1 MMKPAFAILVA
12 AVSVC
17 ACAKENLF
25 VNSEF
30 KPDAK
35 YGLKYAPWASN
46 SDLENSSENGM
57 GVISG
62 TIKGNVFQLV
72 QQFNNLEGKYM
83 ISVLYKGEAPVD
95 MVRLMRY
102 YTDSDK
108 KLQYNG
114 TNIMMSELPP
124 PGEWKK
130 LFGTIDVPEG
140 IKRASVFFQV
150 RGKEGT
156 KVFFSTPLLQKVDT
170 E

>member
-1 MMKPAFAILVA
+1 MKKALIIFVA
-12 AVSVC
+12 TVSLY
-17 ACAKENLF
+17 ASAKENLF
-25 VNSEF
+25 LNAEF
-30 KPDAK
+30 KVDAK
-35 YGLKYAPWASN
+35 YGLKYSPWASN
-46 SDLENSSENGM
+46 SDLETSSEKDM
-57 GVISG
+57 VAISG

-83 ISVLYKGEAPVD
+83 VSVLYKGNAPVD
-95 MVRLMRY
+95 MVRIMRY
-102 YTDSDK
+102 YTDSDN
-108 KLQYNG
+108 KLQFNG

-130 LFGTIDVPEG
+130 LLGTIDIPEG

-156 KVFFSTPLLQKVDT
+156 KVFFSTPLLQKVDI